1 MKNRYSSF
9 LILVLLTVLLAGCGG
24 KSTYEKQEQ
33 AISSETN
40 QSLEAT
46 EVTETTEATRATDNI
61 ENVAY
66 TPDIITPKESG
77 VELKHTYITR
87 FGEVNLVTYP
97 AFSFGYPDGWTVASE
112 EVSTSS
118 EKVVLT
124 NSTGINVTYWNFGA
138 TRNLTGATRNIRG
151 VDVTRVADASFIPDY
166 VQATDYSDLGK
177 FMVAKLKTTSECDML
192 SDGESVDIENGPVR
206 YALLPESE
214 VGEQYESIIVG
225 LPTFSFWYAGH
236 ISFIADSPN
245 GEFTEQE
252 EKEVIAIIASFR
264 EGYASD
270 EDTSVV
276 TESSKSS
283 DLTGLH
289 TASSIDELWS
299 MLKGEWKFEEYTYR
313 GQKTKYV
320 DHTIKFEYV
329 DNKPYMSRD
338 AHKDGITLNGDFFY
352 DLEPVD
358 EFHYNV
364 YMYKRGSYGDERA
377 NWSEETQLVW
387 FNFDLSK
394 ISDGEILL
402 SRYATYD
409 NGYVDIH
416 KLRYS
421 KID

>member
-1 MKNRYSSF
+1 MKNTYSSF
-9 LILVLLTVLLAGCGG
+9 LILVLLTVLLAGCVG
-24 KSTYEKQEQ
+24 KNTHEKQEQ
-33 AISSETN
+33 EISGETN
-40 QSLEAT
+40 QT
-46 EVTETTEATRATDNI
+46 IETTETINATDDI
-61 ENVAY
+61 ENAAY
-66 TPDIITPKESG
+66 APDIITPKESG
-77 VELKHTYITR
+77 VELKHIYITR

-124 NSTGINVTYWNFGA
+124 NSTGINVTYWNFGE
-138 TRNLTGATRNIRG
+138 TRDLTGATRDIRG
-151 VDVTRVADASFIPDY
+151 VDVTRVADASFTPDY

-177 FMVAKLKTTSECDML
+177 FMVARLKTTSECDML
-192 SDGESVDIENGPVR
+192 SDDESVDIENGPVR

-264 EGYASD
+264 EGYGGE
-270 EDTSVV
+270 EDTSVAP
-276 TESSKSS
+276 ESSKSS

-289 TASSIDELWS
+289 TAASIDELWS

-313 GQKTKYV
+313 GEKTKYV
-320 DHTIKFEYV
+320 SDTIKFEYV

-338 AHKDGITLNGDFFY
+338 AHKNGITLRGDFFY
-352 DLEPVD
+352 ELDSID
-358 EFHYNV
+358 EFHYDV
-364 YMYKRGSYGDERA
+364 YTYKRGSYGGEGA
-377 NWSEETQLVW
+377 NWSDDVRLVW
-387 FNFDLSK
+387 YNFDLSN
-394 ISDGEILL
+394 ISNGELIL
-402 SRYATYD
+402 TYHIALD
-409 NGYVDIH
+409 NGFVDNH
-416 KLRYS
+416 RFTYS
-421 KID
+421 KAD

>member
-9 LILVLLTVLLAGCGG
+9 LILALLTVLLAGCGS

-66 TPDIITPKESG
+66 TPDIITSKESS

-87 FGEVNLVTYP
+87 FGEVNFVTSP
-97 AFSFGYPDGWTVASE
+97 TFSFGYPDGWTVASE

-124 NSTGINVTYWNFGA
+124 NSTGINVTYWNFSA
-138 TRNLTGATRNIRG
+138 TRNLTGATRDIRG

-276 TESSKSS
+276 PESSKSS
-283 DLTGLH
+283 DLTGLY
-289 TASSIDELWS
+289 TASSIEELWS
-299 MLKGEWKFEEYTYR
+299 MLKGEWVFEKYVY
-313 GQKTKYV
+313 GQKKTEYPN
-320 DHTIKFEYV
+320 HTLTFRYV
-329 DNKPYMSRD
+329 DNLPCFSREYYGEN
-338 AHKDGITLNGDFFY
+338 ARIVNTFFY
-352 DLEPVD
+352 DIASTS
-358 EFHYNV
+358 EFDYDLYH
-364 YMYKRGSYGDERA
+364 YKRGGYGGEGA
-377 NWSEETQLVW
+377 NWGDDVRLAW
-387 FNFDLSK
+387 YNFDLSN
-394 ISDGEILL
+394 ISNGELIL
-402 SRYATYD
+402 TYHIAQD
-409 NGYVDIH
+409 NGFVDNH
-416 KLRYS
+416 RFTYS
-421 KID
+421 KAD

>member
-1 MKNRYSSF
+1 MKNTYSSF

-40 QSLEAT
+40 QSLEA
-46 EVTETTEATRATDNI
+46 TEATRATDNI

-124 NSTGINVTYWNFGA
+124 NSTGFKVTYWNFGA

-151 VDVTRVADASFIPDY
+151 VDVTRVADASFIPDD

-206 YALLPESE
+206 YALLPKSE

-225 LPTFSFWYAGH
+225 LPTFFFWYAGH

-252 EKEVIAIIASFR
+252 ENEVIAIIASFR
-264 EGYASD
+264 EGYALD
-270 EDTSVV
+270 E
-276 TESSKSS
+276 EA
-283 DLTGLH
+283 L
-289 TASSIDELWS
+289 
-299 MLKGEWKFEEYTYR
+299 
-313 GQKTKYV
+313 
-320 DHTIKFEYV
+320 
-329 DNKPYMSRD
+329 
-338 AHKDGITLNGDFFY
+338 
-352 DLEPVD
+352 
-358 EFHYNV
+358 
-364 YMYKRGSYGDERA
+364 
-377 NWSEETQLVW
+377 
-387 FNFDLSK
+387 
-394 ISDGEILL
+394 
-402 SRYATYD
+402 
-409 NGYVDIH
+409 
-416 KLRYS
+416 
-421 KID
+421 